1 MKFERASGILL
12 HPTSLPG
19 PYGIGDL
26 GPAAYRWVDWL
37 AGTGCKLWQVLP
49 LGPTGYGDSPYQC
62 FSAFAGNPYLIS
74 PEFLLHD
81 NLLHSNDILEQP
93 EFDPERVDFGTL
105 IPWKLNLLE
114 RAFKHFSSEP
124 STSAST
130 GSAQQLRVGSGN
142 ISSDPSTCPSGT
154 MSLRASFDSFSTEN
168 ASWLDDYA
176 LFMAIKEAHGGGSWD
191 GWPKPLRKRDP
202 AALDDARKTLASS
215 ISRYTFYQFVFFR
228 QWNTLHDYAHQK
240 GLRILGDIPIFVAND
255 SSDVWSHPD
264 LFFLDSDLKSIVV
277 AGVPPD
283 YFSPTG
289 QLWGNPLYRWEVHQS
304 TGYKW
309 WLERLDATLKLVDIL
324 RIDHFRGFAG
334 YWEIPA
340 GSPTAEV
347 GRWVLGPGAD
357 FFYAVIANLG
367 ADLPIIAEDLGL
379 ITPDVTALRDQFALP
394 GMKVLQFGFSGP
406 DNPFLPHSYPQN
418 CVVYT
423 GTHDND
429 TARGWYESAPKT
441 EKDFA
446 RRYLGIDGS
455 DFARDLI
462 RAAWKSTAVFA
473 LAPLQDFMA
482 LSTEARFNYPSR
494 LGGNWKWRMRD
505 TALSGELQESIRELN
520 WLYQR

>member
-1 MKFERASGILL
+1 MKFDRASGILL
-12 HPTSLPG
+12 HPTSIPG

-26 GPAAYRWVDWL
+26 GPNAYRWVDWL

-62 FSAFAGNPYLIS
+62 FSAFAGNPYLVS
-74 PEFLLHD
+74 PEFLLRD
-81 NLLHSNDILEQP
+81 NLLSSNDFTEKLD
-93 EFDPERVDFGTL
+93 FDPERVNFETL
-105 IPWKLNLLE
+105 IPWKLSLLE
-114 RAFKHFSSEP
+114 RAFFHFSSI
-124 STSAST
+124 TGTIHADLSAS
-130 GSAQQLRVGSGN
+130 LW
-142 ISSDPSTCPSGT
+142 
-154 MSLRASFDSFSTEN
+154 ASFNSFCSEN

-191 GWPKPLRKRDP
+191 GWPEPLRKRDP
-202 AALDDARKTLASS
+202 AALDAARKVLASS
-215 ISRYTFYQFVFFR
+215 ILRFTFYQFAFFSH
-228 QWNTLHDYAHQK
+228 WNALRDYAHQK
-240 GLRILGDIPIFVAND
+240 GLRIIGDIPIFVAND
-255 SSDVWSHPD
+255 SSDVWAHPD
-264 LFFLDSDLKSIVV
+264 LFFLDKELKPTVV

-289 QLWGNPLYRWEVHQS
+289 QLWGNPLYRWDVHKF

-309 WLERLDATLKLVDIL
+309 WLERLRATLKLVDIL

-340 GSPTAEV
+340 AKPTAEV
-347 GRWVLGPGAD
+347 GRWVLGPGED
-357 FFYAVIANLG
+357 FFNAVIASLG

-379 ITPDVTALRDQFALP
+379 ITPEVTALRDHFALP
-394 GMKVLQFGFSGP
+394 GMRVLQFSFSGP

-429 TARGWYESAPKT
+429 TARGWYGSASEN

-446 RRYLGIDGS
+446 RRYLAIDGS
-455 DFARDLI
+455 NIARDLI
-462 RAAWKSTAVFA
+462 RTAWMSSAVFA
-473 LAPLQDFMA
+473 LAPFQDFMG
-482 LSTEARFNYPSR
+482 LGTEARFNYPSR
-494 LGGNWKWRMRD
+494 LGGNWEWRLPEA
-505 TALSGELQESIRELN
+505 ALSNELQESIRELN

>member
-37 AGTGCKLWQVLP
+37 AGAGCKLWQVLP

-81 NLLHSNDILEQP
+81 NLLHSNDLIGQM
-93 EFDPERVDFGTL
+93 EFDPEQVDYGSL
-105 IPWKLNLLE
+105 IPWKLNMLE
-114 RAFKHFSSEP
+114 RAFIRFSSEP
-124 STSAST
+124 LIAIST
-130 GSAQQLRVGSGN
+130 GSAQQLGAGSGT
-142 ISSDPSTCPSGT
+142 IRADLSTT
-154 MSLRASFDSFSTEN
+154 LRESFDSFCVEN
-168 ASWLDDYA
+168 ASWLEDYA

-191 GWPKPLRKRDP
+191 GWPDPLRKRDP
-202 AALDDARKTLASS
+202 GALDEARKTMASS
-215 ISRYTFYQFVFFR
+215 ILRFTFYQFAFFR
-228 QWNTLHDYAHQK
+228 QWNALRGYAHQK
-240 GLRILGDIPIFVAND
+240 GLRIVGDIPIFVAND
-255 SSDVWSHPD
+255 SSDVWSHPS
-264 LFFLDSDLKSIVV
+264 LFFLDADMKPTVV

-289 QLWGNPLYRWEVHQS
+289 QLWGNPLYRWEAHRS

-309 WLERLDATLKLVDIL
+309 WLERLRAALRLVDIL
-324 RIDHFRGFAG
+324 RIDHFRGFTG

-340 GSPTAEV
+340 GNLTAEI
-347 GRWVLGPGAD
+347 GCWAPGPGAD
-357 FFYAVIANLG
+357 FFNAIRASLG
-367 ADLPIIAEDLGL
+367 EDLPIIAEDLGV
-379 ITPDVTALRDQFALP
+379 ITPDVTILRDQFALP

-429 TARGWYESAPKT
+429 TARGWYESAPES

-455 DFARDLI
+455 NFSRDLI
-462 RAAWKSTAVFA
+462 RTAWKSTAAFA
-473 LAPLQDFMA
+473 LAPLQDFLA
-482 LSTEARFNYPSR
+482 LGTEARFNYPSR
-494 LGGNWKWRMRD
+494 LGGNWEWRV
-505 TALSGELQESIRELN
+505 TEAALSGRLQENIRELN

>member
-1 MKFERASGILL
+1 MRFERASGILL

-19 PYGIGDL
+19 PFGIGDL
-26 GPAAYRWVDWL
+26 GPGAYRWVDWL

-74 PEFLLHD
+74 PEFLLRD
-81 NLLHSNDILEQP
+81 NLLHSNDLIEHLD
-93 EFDPERVDFGTL
+93 FDPGRVDYGTL

-114 RAFKHFSSEP
+114 RAFIRF
-124 STSAST
+124 
-130 GSAQQLRVGSGN
+130 
-142 ISSDPSTCPSGT
+142 SSDPGT
-154 MSLRASFDSFSTEN
+154 IHADPLTSLRASFDAFCTEN

-191 GWPKPLRKRDP
+191 DWPESLRKRDP
-202 AALDDARKTLASS
+202 TALDEARKTLAAS
-215 ISRYTFYQFVFFR
+215 ILRFTFYQFAFFL
-228 QWNTLHDYAHQK
+228 QWNALRDYAHQK
-240 GLRILGDIPIFVAND
+240 GLQIIGDIPIFVAND

-264 LFFLDSDLKSIVV
+264 LFFLDADLMPTVV

-289 QLWGNPLYRWEVHQS
+289 QLWGNPLYRWEVHKF

-309 WLERLDATLKLVDIL
+309 WLERLRATLKMVDIL

-340 GSPTAEV
+340 GNPTAEI
-347 GRWVLGPGAD
+347 GQWVPGPGAD
-357 FFYAVIANLG
+357 FFNAIKASLG
-367 ADLPIIAEDLGL
+367 TDLPIIAEDLGI
-379 ITPDVTALRDQFALP
+379 ITPDVTSLRDQFALP

-406 DNPFLPHSYPQN
+406 DNPFLPHSYLQN

-429 TARGWYESAPKT
+429 TARGWYKSAPED

-446 RRYLGIDGS
+446 RRYLGVDGS

-462 RAAWKSTAVFA
+462 RTAWMSTAVFA
-473 LAPLQDFMA
+473 LAPLQDFLA
-482 LSTEARFNYPSR
+482 LGAEARFNFPSR
-494 LGGNWKWRMRD
+494 LGGNWEWRMPEA
-505 TALSGELQESIRELN
+505 ALSGELQESIKELN

>member
-1 MKFERASGILL
+1 MKFERASGVLL

-19 PYGIGDL
+19 PYGIGDI

-37 AGTGCKLWQVLP
+37 SGTGCKLWQVLP
-49 LGPTGYGDSPYQC
+49 LDPTGYGDSPYQC

-74 PEFLLHD
+74 PEYLLKD
-81 NLLHSNDILEQP
+81 NLLHPNDLSEKLD
-93 EFDPERVDFGTL
+93 FDPQRVDFGAL

-114 RAFKHFSSEP
+114 RAFIRFSSD
-124 STSAST
+124 T
-130 GSAQQLRVGSGN
+130 GTIHSE
-142 ISSDPSTCPSGT
+142 
-154 MSLRASFDSFSTEN
+154 FDSFCAEN
-168 ASWLDDYA
+168 TSWLEDYV
-176 LFMAIKEAHGGGSWD
+176 LFMAIKEAHGGGSWER
-191 GWPKPLRKRDP
+191 WPDSLRKRDP
-202 AALDDARKTLASS
+202 AAMDEARKTLSSS
-215 ISRYTFYQFVFFR
+215 ILRFTFYQFAFFH
-228 QWNTLHDYAHQK
+228 QWNALRVYAHQK
-240 GLRILGDIPIFVAND
+240 GLLIVGDIPIFVASD

-264 LFFLDSDLKSIVV
+264 LFFLDADLKPTVV

-289 QLWGNPLYRWEVHQS
+289 QLWGNPLYRWDVHKF

-309 WLERLDATLKLVDIL
+309 WLERLRSILKLVDIL

-340 GSPTAEV
+340 GNPTAEI
-347 GRWVLGPGAD
+347 GRWVPGPGAD
-357 FFYAVIANLG
+357 FFTAVRANLG
-367 ADLPIIAEDLGL
+367 ADLPIIAEDLGV

-406 DNPFLPHSYPQN
+406 DNPFLPHSYPHN

-429 TARGWYESAPKT
+429 TACGWYASAPEN

-446 RRYLGIDGS
+446 CRYLKIDGS
-455 DFARDLI
+455 DFAWDLI
-462 RAAWKSTAVFA
+462 HASWSSTAVFA
-473 LAPLQDFMA
+473 VAPLQDF
-482 LSTEARFNYPSR
+482 LVLGTEARFNYPSR
-494 LGGNWKWRMRD
+494 LGGNWEWRMTD
-505 TALSGELQESIRELN
+505 TALSNLLQGRIKELN